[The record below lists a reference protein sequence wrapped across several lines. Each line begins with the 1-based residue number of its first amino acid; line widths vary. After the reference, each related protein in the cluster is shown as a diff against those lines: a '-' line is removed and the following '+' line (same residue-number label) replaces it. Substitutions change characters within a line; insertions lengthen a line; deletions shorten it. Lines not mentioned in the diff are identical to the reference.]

1 MVSAAPLIF
10 LTLIFITTLSSEAK
24 DFLVGGTTNAWKI
37 PSSPS
42 ESLNRWAE
50 STRFQIGDS
59 LVWKYE
65 AGKDSVLQV
74 TREAYLSCNTTGP
87 VAEHGDGNT
96 TVGLDK
102 SGAFYFISGEKGHC
116 EKGQKLIVVVL
127 SKRSSSVSSP
137 APAPMDSEGPA
148 IAPASGGAAAVAAR
162 RGGGIVGGLVVLG
175 GLVGLL
181 F

>member
-1 MVSAAPLIF
+1 MASTTVSAAALLF

-42 ESLNRWAE
+42 DSLNHWAE

-137 APAPMDSEGPA
+137 APAP
-148 IAPASGGAAAVAAR
+148 IAPANGGAAAVVPR
-162 RGGGIVGGLVVLG
+162 RGGGILGGLVVLG